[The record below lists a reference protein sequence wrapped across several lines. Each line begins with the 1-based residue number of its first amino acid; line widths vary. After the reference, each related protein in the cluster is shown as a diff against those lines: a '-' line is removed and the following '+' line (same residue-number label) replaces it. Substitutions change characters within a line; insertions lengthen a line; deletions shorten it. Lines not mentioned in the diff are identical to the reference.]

1 MGVLL
6 RDDLTWH
13 SHPSPFSQ
21 NGCPVKSALK
31 KTPVQDFN
39 YFSLMFLCIIST
51 TYQNIGDLFCPV
63 IFLDFLPWYVQKPF
77 YSTSSFYAHQMLF
90 SSFSFFCTLYV
101 FIFMYIVFIF
111 FFFHDVMSC
120 CQLNFKS
127 IFAVSWHFWW

>member
-1 MGVLL
+1 MIMEKELKSCVGVLL

-63 IFLDFLPWYVQKPF
+63 IFLDFRTVCSK
-77 YSTSSFYAHQMLF
+77 
-90 SSFSFFCTLYV
+90 V
-101 FIFMYIVFIF
+101 FEEIVFTYI
-111 FFFHDVMSC
+111 
-120 CQLNFKS
+120 
-127 IFAVSWHFWW
+127 